1 MPATPSEAEIRQALL
16 ERRSKLARR
25 VTRIETDVRHQDA
38 PLDPDAEEQVVQLE
52 NDPVLG
58 ALDESGR
65 RELGEIDAAL
75 RRLEE
80 GSYGACVRCGKP
92 IDAARLRVLPA
103 ASHCAKCAA

>member
-1 MPATPSEAEIRQALL
+1 MAATPSEAEIRQALL
-16 ERRSKLARR
+16 ERRGKLARR

-38 PLDPDAEEQVVQLE
+38 PLDADAEEQVVQLE

-75 RRLEE
+75 RRLDE
-80 GSYGACVRCGKP
+80 GSYGACVRCGQP
-92 IDAARLRVLPA
+92 VDAARLRVLPA
-103 ASHCAKCAA
+103 AAHCAKCAA